1 MEKTPRG
8 RITQRGKRGFTLVEL
23 AVVLALVALLSTMVV
38 SFSVFFSGFVNGN
51 NAEYDYLEDHAAL
64 KDSLCTWLAEQ
75 DGAQS
80 IFTPSADGRSLT
92 VTANGT
98 SSQTVTFSDGVLT
111 MGGSTVKNLD
121 GIHAVHFSVDEDETL
136 IKCET
141 FRFSGSGK
149 KTACTFVFYV
159 RCGKVAGGGQ

>member
-8 RITQRGKRGFTLVEL
+8 RITQCGKRGFTLVEL
-23 AVVLALVALLSTMVV
+23 SVVLALVALLSTMVV

-51 NAEYDYLEDHAAL
+51 KAEYDYLEDHAAL

-80 IFTPSADGRSLT
+80 IFTPSADGLT
-92 VTANGT
+92 VTANGN
-98 SSQTVTFSDGVLT
+98 SKNVTFSDGVLT
-111 MGGSTVKNLD
+111 MGESTVKNLD
-121 GIHAVHFSVDEDETL
+121 GIHAVHFSVDENETL

>member
-23 AVVLALVALLSTMVV
+23 SVVLALVALLSTMVV

-75 DGAQS
+75 DGEQS
-80 IFTPSADGRSLT
+80 IFTPSADGLT
-92 VTANGT
+92 VTNGT
-98 SSQTVTFSDGVLT
+98 SQTVTFSDGVLT
-111 MGGSTVKNLD
+111 MGESTVKNLD
-121 GIHAVHFSVDEDETL
+121 GIHAVRFSVDEDETL

-141 FRFSGSGK
+141 FRFSDSGK

-159 RCGKVAGGGQ
+159 RCGTVEGGGQ